1 MVPGQR
7 RGAPGLCSPG
17 ADAPAAHLRP
27 GCPSVGCAPAEPTS
41 VSPGGSTLYRP
52 PGHSARR
59 AGLSVGLGV
68 TVMTTGLGLAK
79 EWPFLVSTMGS
90 TSGDDAVK
98 AVKKLGL
105 TSAPRGPAHHRPLTP
120 RCRPRLEA
128 LEDRCLLSGGV
139 LDPTFGTGGVVTTS
153 MGSIHSYLYA
163 NAVATYPQTGTA
175 DDGKVVAAGVVNPA
189 YGKYQVAV

>member
-27 GCPSVGCAPAEPTS
+27 GYPSVGCTPAEPTS

-68 TVMTTGLGLAK
+68 TVLTTGLGVAK

-90 TSGDDAVK
+90 TSPGGRRRRER
-98 AVKKLGL
+98 GL
-105 TSAPRGPAHHRPLTP
+105 TGW
-120 RCRPRLEA
+120 
-128 LEDRCLLSGGV
+128 
-139 LDPTFGTGGVVTTS
+139 PTGWS
-153 MGSIHSYLYA
+153 
-163 NAVATYPQTGTA
+163 P
-175 DDGKVVAAGVVNPA
+175 
-189 YGKYQVAV
+189 